1 METIPPVAFVLAA
14 GGLLGSPGPAIAA
27 LVAVGR
33 TETLAVALR
42 YYAWLQVGLAAAATL
57 VASGVGAMLHAAP
70 AMRRAMSIVAVAYL
84 LYLAFRI
91 ATAPVESAPV
101 ESAPVEGAPVE
112 SAPVE
117 GAPVEG
123 APVKG
128 APGGQIRVTPES
140 ALLLGLANPKAYL
153 AFASLFA
160 SAPLVER
167 AGFDAAIK
175 LALIVAV
182 MLIVDL
188 AWLLLGG
195 VLGRMRM
202 HRRSERTLNIA
213 MGAAIVAAA
222 WMSLA

>member
-91 ATAPVESAPV
+91 ATAPVES
-101 ESAPVEGAPVE
+101 APVE

>member
-1 METIPPVAFVLAA
+1 MLPPVAFVLAA

-91 ATAPVESAPV
+91 ATAPVENSPV

-112 SAPVE
+112 RVPVE
-117 GAPVEG
+117 RV
-123 APVKG
+123 PVKG